1 MIKLFLVEDEVV
13 MREGIKRRID
23 WASENIDFVGE
34 ASDGELALPM
44 ILETRPDIVI
54 TDIKMP
60 FMDGLSLSE
69 HIRRELPDTRI
80 IILSGY
86 DDFSYARKAI
96 KLGVTEYL
104 LKPITPAA
112 LLDSVREVIGKIVK
126 EREEKLRLASD
137 PQNEYEEKEREA
149 LKLFSDIAR
158 HMLEKPESR
167 ARSEGNM
174 TGDPVDIS
182 AAGDFS
188 EKELES
194 FLKTGSGD
202 EAEAL
207 IDSIFASVGEQNS
220 RSLMFLNYITMAMYF
235 TMVRFLKS
243 IGEDASE
250 INDRLGDINDVI
262 RGMTDISGARQ
273 YLTRYLR
280 QVIYLRDNGA
290 ANKYGRVIRDSAA
303 YIDGHFADEDISLNT
318 LAELANMSPN
328 HFSSVFSQEMGVT
341 FIEYLI
347 NRRMEK
353 AKELLMT
360 TDKKSFEIAYEVGYR
375 DPHYFSSTFK
385 KTQGMTPREY
395 RSRGKEA

>member
-34 ASDGELALPM
+34 AADGELALPM
-44 ILETRPDIVI
+44 ILESRPDIVI

-60 FMDGLSLSE
+60 FMDGLTLSE
-69 HIRRELPDTRI
+69 HIRKELPDTKI
-80 IILSGY
+80 MILSGY

-96 KLGVTEYL
+96 KLGVTEYI
-104 LKPITPAA
+104 LKPVTPAS

-126 EREEKLRLASD
+126 EREEKLRLAAD
-137 PQNEYEEKEREA
+137 PRSEYEEKEREA
-149 LKLFSDIAR
+149 LKLFSDIAK
-158 HMLEKPESR
+158 HILEKPENR
-167 ARSEGNM
+167 ARSEEKVTDNA
-174 TGDPVDIS
+174 VDIS
-182 AAGDFS
+182 PAGDFS
-188 EKELES
+188 GKELES

-202 EAEAL
+202 DAEAL

-235 TMVRFLKS
+235 TMVRFLKN

-250 INDRLGDINDVI
+250 INERCGDINDVI

-280 QVIYLRDNGA
+280 QVIYVRDNGA
-290 ANKYGRVIRDSAA
+290 ANKYSRVIRDSAA
-303 YIDGHFADEDISLNT
+303 YIDEHFADEDISLNT
-318 LAELANMSPN
+318 LAELANISPN
-328 HFSSVFSQEMGVT
+328 HFSSIFSQEMGVT

-375 DPHYFSSTFK
+375 DPHYFSATFK